1 MLMEN
6 QNKTTE
12 NQSQEINSQKKLNQ
26 DFISMIKSAEV
37 FLKDLF
43 DISQT
48 TNQHETI
55 ERIKENIPMKGQTA
69 WVLIFSIVIA
79 SIGLNVSSTAVVI
92 GAMLVSPLMGPILG
106 VGLSIGINDIDTL
119 KKSFINLGVMV
130 GLSLMTSFLFF
141 SIPVFQDLTPELK
154 ARTYPDIRDVLIALS
169 GGLALIIALSRHKEM
184 THTIAGIAIATAL
197 MPPLCTA
204 GYGLAVGRL
213 DYFGGAI
220 FLFTINTIFIAI
232 ATFIIVKFLKFP
244 VVKYLN
250 SLRRKRIAQ
259 FASFVA
265 LMVLLP
271 STYMFYSLFV
281 KNQFKNN
288 AQHFIQH
295 IEDKGVNLIGEAND
309 ESINYEKNEI
319 KLLVFGETLSEEQIQ
334 LFKNDLPKFGLENT
348 NLIFKQ
354 SNQDLEMKQKI
365 DNLTELYL
373 KNQGIINSREETIR
387 EKDDKIR
394 FLEITL
400 NKLNATNIAIDK
412 IGTEVKI
419 NYPEVEKITFSNK
432 ITTNFKQIDTIPIIT
447 VKWNRNTSDVNT
459 QHLKLSN
466 WLKARLEF
474 KKLLVLKE

>member
-1 MLMEN
+1 MEN

>member
-1 MLMEN
+1 MEN
-6 QNKTTE
+6 QDKKTVD
-12 NQSQEINSQKKLNQ
+12 QSSEINSQKKLSQ

-48 TNQHETI
+48 TDQKETI
-55 ERIKENIPMKGQTA
+55 DRIKENIPMKGQTA

-119 KKSFINLGVMV
+119 KKSLINLGVMV

-141 SIPVFQDLTPELK
+141 SIPVFQDVTPELK

-204 GYGLAVGRL
+204 GFGLAIGRL

-220 FLFTINTIFIAI
+220 FLFSINTIFIAI
-232 ATFIIVKFLKFP
+232 ATFLIVKFLKFP
-244 VVKYLN
+244 VVKYVN
-250 SLRRKRIAQ
+250 SIRRKRIAQ
-259 FASFVA
+259 AASFVA
-265 LMVLLP
+265 LLVLLP
-271 STYMFYSLFV
+271 STYMFYTLF
-281 KNQFKNN
+281 KENEFKNN
-288 AQHFIQH
+288 AQHFIEF
-295 IEDKGVNLIGEAND
+295 IEDKGVNLIGGKD
-309 ESINYEKNEI
+309 EQSINYEKKEI
-319 KLLVFGETLSEEQIQ
+319 KLIVFGETLSEEEITN
-334 LFKNDLPKFGLENT
+334 LKANLPKYGLENI
-348 NLIFKQ
+348 NLILKQ
-354 SNQDLEMKQKI
+354 SNQDLEMKEKI
-365 DNLTELYL
+365 QNLTELYV
-373 KNQGIINSREETIR
+373 KNQDIITTREETIR
-387 EKDDKIR
+387 EKDERIR
-394 FLEITL
+394 LLEFAL
-400 NKLNATNIAIDK
+400 NKINASQVNIEK
-412 IGTEVKI
+412 IGNEVKI

-432 ITTNFKQIDTIPIIT
+432 ITTNFKSIDTIPIVT
-447 VKWNRNTSDVNT
+447 VKWNRKSRDVNK

-474 KKLLVLKE
+474 KKLEVLKE

>member
-1 MLMEN
+1 MEN
-6 QNKTTE
+6 QNKSTE
-12 NQSQEINSQKKLNQ
+12 NKTVEINSQKKLNQ
-26 DFISMIKSAEV
+26 DFISMVKSAEV

-48 TNQHETI
+48 TNQQETI
-55 ERIKENIPMKGQTA
+55 DRIKENIPMKGQTA

-119 KKSFINLGVMV
+119 KKSLINLGVMV
-130 GLSLMTSFLFF
+130 GLSLLTSFLFF

-204 GYGLAVGRL
+204 GYGIAVGRL

-220 FLFTINTIFIAI
+220 FLFSINTIFIAI

-250 SLRRKRIAQ
+250 SVRRKRIAQ

-265 LMVLLP
+265 LMVLIP
-271 STYMFYSLFV
+271 STYMFYALFV
-281 KNQFKNN
+281 ENQFKIN
-288 AQHFIQH
+288 AKHFMDY
-295 IEDKGVNLIGEAND
+295 IENKGVNLIGETDA

-319 KLLVFGETLSEEQIQ
+319 KLIVFGETLSNDQINN
-334 LFKNDLPKFGLENT
+334 FKADLPKFGLENT
-348 NLIFKQ
+348 KLIIKQ

-365 DNLTELYL
+365 DDLTNLYV
-373 KNQGIINSREETIR
+373 KNQNIITSREESIR

-394 FLEITL
+394 FLENTL
-400 NKLNATNIAIDK
+400 NNINASQVAIDK

-419 NYPEVEKITFSNK
+419 NYPDVDKISYTNK
-432 ITTNFKQIDTIPIIT
+432 IIFNFKRIDTIPIIT
-447 VKWNRNTSDVNT
+447 INWNSSAKDVNS
-459 QHLKLSN
+459 QHTRLSN

-474 KKLLVLKE
+474 KKLQVLKE